1 MPDFIEPSLATLVDR
16 PPKGEQSAARRR
28 RTASPRRRSCSS
40 HCWIGDQASE
50 LFSRSPTVRL
60 AGLHSRRGEYQCDV
74 TARPSWARSCP
85 WQERPRKGQGKPMRG
100 SATTRVDR
108 GAHLR
113 PWAILGS

>member
-74 TARPSWARSCP
+74 TARPS
-85 WQERPRKGQGKPMRG
+85 
-100 SATTRVDR
+100 
-108 GAHLR
+108 
-113 PWAILGS
+113 